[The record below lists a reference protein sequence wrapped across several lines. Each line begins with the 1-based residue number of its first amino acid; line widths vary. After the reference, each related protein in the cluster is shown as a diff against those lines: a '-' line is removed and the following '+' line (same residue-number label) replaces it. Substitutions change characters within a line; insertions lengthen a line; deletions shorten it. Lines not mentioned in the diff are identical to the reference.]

1 MNNTAEILT
10 AAITDLEWLLRQPT
24 NYDRCEVCAYNDDCE
39 RSQEEC
45 QRDAKW
51 RGLIEEQR

>member
-1 MNNTAEILT
+1 MSKLYE
-10 AAITDLEWLLRQPT
+10 AAIADLTWLLKRPA

-51 RGLIEEQR
+51 RGLAGEDVP